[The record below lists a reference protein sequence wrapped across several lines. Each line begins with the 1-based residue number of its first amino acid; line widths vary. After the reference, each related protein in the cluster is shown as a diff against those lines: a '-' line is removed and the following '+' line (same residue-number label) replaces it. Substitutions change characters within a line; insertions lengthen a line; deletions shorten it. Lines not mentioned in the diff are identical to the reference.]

1 MTVLI
6 VLPILTL
13 LMFELGL
20 NLNLNDFALLYKRP
34 QAMLVG
40 LCGQLVLLPLVAL
53 ILAYS
58 YNLPEVLLL
67 GLVLIALCPGGSSSN
82 IFTLLAKGDVAL
94 SIAMTTV
101 STVVT
106 MFTLPLILKWVM
118 TFSGLSLAEFDIPI
132 GKLLVQNLVLMLL
145 PISVGVLLKRFA
157 PNKASKINSLLAKIA
172 FPCLLLLASIF
183 FIEHYSDIVAYFNDL
198 ALAVVA
204 LILMAVIL
212 SSFLSRIF
220 KLSSKVRRTI
230 VIEVGMQNAAQ
241 AIALA
246 SSPFVF
252 NNPTMAMP
260 AIVYALFMNV
270 ILLIYIKLI
279 KKPKQEKDI
288 QALA

>member
-204 LILMAVIL
+204 LIL

>member
-53 ILAYS
+53 VLAYS
-58 YNLPEVLLL
+58 CNLPEVLLL

-101 STVVT
+101 STVIT
-106 MFTLPLILKWVM
+106 MFTLPLILKAVM
-118 TFSGLSLAEFDIPI
+118 NFSGLSFTEFDIPI

-145 PISVGVLLKRFA
+145 PISLGLLLRRFA
-157 PNKASKINSLLAKIA
+157 PNKAFKINSVLAKIA
-172 FPCLLLLASIF
+172 FPCLVLLASIF

-198 ALAVVA
+198 AFAVIA
-204 LILMAVIL
+204 LILMAVTL
-212 SSFLSRIF
+212 SSLLSRIF

-252 NNPTMAMP
+252 NNSAMAMP

-270 ILLIYIKLI
+270 ILLIYIKFI
-279 KKPKQEKDI
+279 KKPEQENDI

>member
-53 ILAYS
+53 VLAYS
-58 YNLPEVLLL
+58 CNLPEVLLL

-101 STVVT
+101 STVIT
-106 MFTLPLILKWVM
+106 MFTLPLILKAVM
-118 TFSGLSLAEFDIPI
+118 NFSGLSFTEFDIPI

-145 PISVGVLLKRFA
+145 PISLGLLLRRFA
-157 PNKASKINSLLAKIA
+157 PNKAFKINSVLAKIA
-172 FPCLLLLASIF
+172 FPCLVLLASIF

-198 ALAVVA
+198 AFAVIA
-204 LILMAVIL
+204 LILLAVTL
-212 SSFLSRIF
+212 SSLLSRIF

-252 NNPTMAMP
+252 NNPAMAMP

-270 ILLIYIKLI
+270 ILLIYIKFI
-279 KKPKQEKDI
+279 KKPEQENDI

>member
-20 NLNLNDFALLYKRP
+20 NLNLKDFALLYKRP

-40 LCGQLVLLPLVAL
+40 LFGQLVLLPLVAL
-53 ILAYS
+53 VLAYS
-58 YNLPEVLLL
+58 CNLPEVLLL

-94 SIAMTTV
+94 SVAMTTV

-106 MFTLPLILKWVM
+106 MFTLPLILKAVM
-118 TFSGLSLAEFDIPI
+118 SFSGLSFAEFDLPI

-145 PISVGVLLKRFA
+145 PISLGLLLSRFV
-157 PNKASKINSLLAKIA
+157 PNKAFKINLILSKIA
-172 FPCLLLLASIF
+172 FPCLVLLASIF
-183 FIEHYSDIVAYFNDL
+183 FIEHYSDIIAYFNDL
-198 ALAVVA
+198 AFAVIA
-204 LILMAVIL
+204 LILMAVTLSSIL
-212 SSFLSRIF
+212 SRMF

-270 ILLIYIKLI
+270 ILLIYIKLV
-279 KKPKQEKDI
+279 KKQGQGNDI

>member
-58 YNLPEVLLL
+58 CNLPEVLLL

-212 SSFLSRIF
+212 SSFLSPIF

>member
-58 YNLPEVLLL
+58 CNLPEVLLL

-145 PISVGVLLKRFA
+145 PISVGGLLKRFA

-204 LILMAVIL
+204 LILMAVTL

>member
-58 YNLPEVLLL
+58 CNLPEVLLL

-279 KKPKQEKDI
+279 KKTKQEKDI

>member
-58 YNLPEVLLL
+58 CNLPEVLLL

-132 GKLLVQNLVLMLL
+132 GKLLVQNLVLMLRPYL
-145 PISVGVLLKRFA
+145 VL
-157 PNKASKINSLLAKIA
+157 
-172 FPCLLLLASIF
+172 
-183 FIEHYSDIVAYFNDL
+183 
-198 ALAVVA
+198 
-204 LILMAVIL
+204 
-212 SSFLSRIF
+212 
-220 KLSSKVRRTI
+220 
-230 VIEVGMQNAAQ
+230 
-241 AIALA
+241 
-246 SSPFVF
+246 
-252 NNPTMAMP
+252 
-260 AIVYALFMNV
+260 VY
-270 ILLIYIKLI
+270 
-279 KKPKQEKDI
+279 
-288 QALA
+288 

>member
-1 MTVLI
+1 
-6 VLPILTL
+6 
-13 LMFELGL
+13 
-20 NLNLNDFALLYKRP
+20 
-34 QAMLVG
+34 
-40 LCGQLVLLPLVAL
+40 
-53 ILAYS
+53 
-58 YNLPEVLLL
+58 
-67 GLVLIALCPGGSSSN
+67 
-82 IFTLLAKGDVAL
+82 
-94 SIAMTTV
+94 
-101 STVVT
+101 
-106 MFTLPLILKWVM
+106 
-118 TFSGLSLAEFDIPI
+118 
-132 GKLLVQNLVLMLL
+132 MLL

-212 SSFLSRIF
+212 SSFLSPIF

>member
-53 ILAYS
+53 VLAYS
-58 YNLPEVLLL
+58 CNLPEVLLL

-101 STVVT
+101 STVIT
-106 MFTLPLILKWVM
+106 MFTLPLILKAVM
-118 TFSGLSLAEFDIPI
+118 NFSGLSFTEFDIPI

-145 PISVGVLLKRFA
+145 PISLGLLLRRFA
-157 PNKASKINSLLAKIA
+157 PNKAFKINSVLAKIA
-172 FPCLLLLASIF
+172 FP
-183 FIEHYSDIVAYFNDL
+183 
-198 ALAVVA
+198 
-204 LILMAVIL
+204 
-212 SSFLSRIF
+212 
-220 KLSSKVRRTI
+220 
-230 VIEVGMQNAAQ
+230 
-241 AIALA
+241 
-246 SSPFVF
+246 
-252 NNPTMAMP
+252 
-260 AIVYALFMNV
+260 
-270 ILLIYIKLI
+270 
-279 KKPKQEKDI
+279 
-288 QALA
+288 

>member
-53 ILAYS
+53 VLAYS
-58 YNLPEVLLL
+58 CNLPEVLLL

-101 STVVT
+101 STVIT
-106 MFTLPLILKWVM
+106 MFTLPLILKAVM
-118 TFSGLSLAEFDIPI
+118 NFSGLSFTEFDIPI

-145 PISVGVLLKRFA
+145 PISLGLLLRRFA
-157 PNKASKINSLLAKIA
+157 PNKAFKINSVLAKIA
-172 FPCLLLLASIF
+172 FPCLVLLASIF

-198 ALAVVA
+198 AFAVIA
-204 LILMAVIL
+204 LILIAVTL
-212 SSFLSRIF
+212 SSLLSRIF

-252 NNPTMAMP
+252 NNPAMAMP

-270 ILLIYIKLI
+270 ILLIYIKFI
-279 KKPKQEKDI
+279 KKPEQENDI

>member
-58 YNLPEVLLL
+58 CNLPEVLLL

-204 LILMAVIL
+204 LILMAVTL

>member
-58 YNLPEVLLL
+58 CNLPEVLLL

-204 LILMAVIL
+204 LILMAVTL

-288 QALA
+288 QTLA

>member
-58 YNLPEVLLL
+58 CNLPEVLLL

-183 FIEHYSDIVAYFNDL
+183 FIEHYRDIVAYFNDL